1 MMRCSVIIPYS
12 GPSERVVRLFHS
24 LENQNFDK
32 SEYELIFVNYGTRDD
47 FEVYAASRRPRAR
60 VRCLSVYGGRVGQA
74 KNQGIKKASGE
85 LVIFINENDIAS
97 RDFIAGHYNTY
108 RSYGRPV
115 MQFGL
120 AKEVFEDNEQMLFET
135 RELIRNGIRY
145 WLREPEAYGLDKHKS
160 YYFIKDIR
168 LKMLETYCYDFNK
181 VKYKM
186 IFTQTSNLSI
196 PLECIR
202 RYGGLDENYRGQE
215 VEDWEFGYRMMKN
228 GVEIVY
234 NPDVAVLHLY
244 EKQKYDGKRY
254 TEWKNNLDTML
265 GKYNDSFLNG
275 LEEFKSFF
283 DPVRRETIRRNEPG
297 KNIWLDVYKRLEGS
311 ARTRQFA

>member
-1 MMRCSVIIPYS
+1 MKCSIIIPYS
-12 GPSERVVRLFHS
+12 GPSERVTRLFHS
-24 LENQNFDK
+24 LETQNFDK
-32 SEYELIFVNYGTRDD
+32 SEYELIFVNYGTKDD
-47 FEVYAASRRPRAR
+47 FEAYVASRRPMVR
-60 VRCLSVYGGRVGQA
+60 VRCLSVYGGRIGQA
-74 KNQGIKKASGE
+74 KNQGIRRAAGE
-85 LVIFINENDIAS
+85 LVIFISENEIAS
-97 RDFIAGHYNTY
+97 RNFVAGHYNTY
-108 RSYGRPV
+108 KAYGRPV

-120 AKEVFEDNEQMLFET
+120 AKEVFEENDQMFFEN
-135 RELIRNGIRY
+135 RELIRSGIRY
-145 WLREPEAYGLDKHKS
+145 WLREPEVYGLDKRKS

-168 LKMLETYCYDFNK
+168 LKMLEPYCYDFGK

-228 GVEIVY
+228 GVDIIY

-244 EKQKYDGKRY
+244 EKQNYDGKRY
-254 TEWKNNLDTML
+254 TEWKSNLDTML

-297 KNIWLDVYKRLEGS
+297 KNIWLDVYKRLEGT
-311 ARTRQFA
+311 AKTRQFA